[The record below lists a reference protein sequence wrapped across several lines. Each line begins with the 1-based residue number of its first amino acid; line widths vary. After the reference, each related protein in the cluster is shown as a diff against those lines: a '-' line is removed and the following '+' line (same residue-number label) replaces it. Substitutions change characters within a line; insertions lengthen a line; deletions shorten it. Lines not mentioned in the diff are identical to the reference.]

1 MEATV
6 VCVPKNGLMARRML
20 TGQRD
25 ALLGPSGTPLGWDS
39 EVPLS

>member
-25 ALLGPSGTPLGWDS
+25 ALPGPGGTPPGWGS